1 MIIKNESN
9 TLVVHLPDNEIWSMY
24 IKKDD
29 DYKFKIIIKTLK
41 AGSLIIEEFY
51 SEAEAKR
58 FIEKNVTQM

>member
-1 MIIKNESN
+1 MIIKNENN
-9 TLVVHLPDNEIWSMY
+9 TLVLHLPDNEIWRMY

-29 DYKFKIIIKTLK
+29 DYKFKVIIETAITGKF
-41 AGSLIIEEFY
+41 IVEEFY